1 MKTRDLGLS
10 DMRRLPMQP
19 PMDGN
24 LSPAD
29 RRQGRAPR
37 AAQRSRT
44 LDSDRPGTIRLFIFI
59 EISLFLL
66 LSLPLMA
73 KTFLT
78 QEEALRL
85 AFPKGAVVTRKTA
98 FLSEADRAEVVRRAG
113 GAAPPG
119 LVAYYVA
126 TVDGKDAGTAYFD
139 THVVRTLPE
148 TILVVVGPKGAIAR
162 IEVLSFSEPE
172 EYLPR
177 DAWYGQFPGKT
188 LTDELSER
196 KGVRAVTG
204 ATITVRVTVEAARR
218 VLALDAFLKERS
230 RR

>member
-1 MKTRDLGLS
+1 MQRPLS
-10 DMRRLPMQP
+10 LAGDSRA
-19 PMDGN
+19 G
-24 LSPAD
+24 
-29 RRQGRAPR
+29 GRPFPI
-37 AAQRSRT
+37 S
-44 LDSDRPGTIRLFIFI
+44 FKEIFFF
-59 EISLFLL
+59 LFLS
-66 LSLPLMA
+66 LSSSTFSFA
-73 KTFLT
+73 KSFLT

-98 FLSEADRAEVVRRAG
+98 FLSEADRAEVARRSS
-113 GAAPPG
+113 GAPPPG

-148 TILVVVGPKGAIAR
+148 TILVVVDPRGAIAR

-177 DAWYGQFPGKT
+177 ETWYGQFPGRT
-188 LTDELSER
+188 LGDELSEKR
-196 KGVRAVTG
+196 GVRPVTG

-218 VLALDAFLKERS
+218 VLALDAFLGETK

>member
-1 MKTRDLGLS
+1 MRRRKDEEKRDLLRKEEGRGRGPAPAGP
-10 DMRRLPMQP
+10 DARR
-19 PMDGN
+19 
-24 LSPAD
+24 
-29 RRQGRAPR
+29 
-37 AAQRSRT
+37 
-44 LDSDRPGTIRLFIFI
+44 RPSLLLFI
-59 EISLFLL
+59 EVSLL
-66 LSLPLMA
+66 LFFLSFSSSVCLA

-98 FLSEADRAEVVRRAG
+98 FLSDADRAEVVRRAG
-113 GAAPPG
+113 GAPPPG
-119 LVAYYVA
+119 LVVYYVA
-126 TVDGKDAGTAYFD
+126 TADGKDAGTAYFD

-148 TILVVVGPKGAIAR
+148 TILVVVGPTGAIAR

-177 DAWYGQFPGKT
+177 ESWYGQFPGKT

-196 KGVRAVTG
+196 RGVRAVTG

-218 VLALDAFLKERS
+218 VLALDAFLKEKS

>member
-1 MKTRDLGLS
+1 
-10 DMRRLPMQP
+10 MRKEKREDFLRREDRCGPSEARIAG
-19 PMDGN
+19 D
-24 LSPAD
+24 SPA
-29 RRQGRAPR
+29 RR
-37 AAQRSRT
+37 RS
-44 LDSDRPGTIRLFIFI
+44 LSLSFK
-59 EISLFLL
+59 EILLFLFVL
-66 LSLPLMA
+66 LSSSSEA

-85 AFPKGAVVTRKTA
+85 VFPKGAVVARKTA
-98 FLSEADRAEVVRRAG
+98 FLSESDRAEVARRSG
-113 GAAPPG
+113 GAPPTG
-119 LVAYYVA
+119 LVAYYAA
-126 TVDGKDAGTAYFD
+126 TADGKDAGTAYFD

-148 TILVVVGPKGAIAR
+148 TILVAVDPKGAISR

-177 DAWYGQFPGKT
+177 GAWYGQFPGKT

-196 KGVRAVTG
+196 RGLRTVTG

-218 VLALDAFLKERS
+218 VLALDAFLKEKG

>member
-1 MKTRDLGLS
+1 L
-10 DMRRLPMQP
+10 RREEETGDFLRKEE
-19 PMDGN
+19 G
-24 LSPAD
+24 
-29 RRQGRAPR
+29 RRRR
-37 AAQRSRT
+37 VRRF
-44 LDSDRPGTIRLFIFI
+44 LFSFPFK
-59 EISLFLL
+59 EISLFLSL
-66 LSLPLMA
+66 FLSSPGLA
-73 KTFLT
+73 KSFLT

-85 AFPKGAVVTRKTA
+85 AFPKGAVVARKTA
-98 FLSEADRAEVVRRAG
+98 FLSETDRSEIARRSG
-113 GAAPPG
+113 GAPPPG

-148 TILVVVGPKGAIAR
+148 TILVAVDPKGAIAR

-177 DAWYGQFPGKT
+177 ETWYGQFPGRT
-188 LTDELSER
+188 LSDELSEK
-196 KGVRAVTG
+196 KGVRPVTG

-218 VLALDAFLKERS
+218 VLALDAFLKEKG